1 MLGAADKEARLAV
14 ERDPE
19 LSTPRGEAIRV
30 ALSLFGYADAAEL
43 ARSG

>member
-14 ERDPE
+14 ERDAT
-19 LSTPRGEAIRV
+19 LSSARGQAIRL
-30 ALSLFGYADAAEL
+30 ALALFGYTEAAEL